1 MPKDEVSLK
10 EFIQVQ
16 ITGLKTEVLLELKSI
31 REEVRK
37 NEEQNS
43 KRRHETLALVTEIKA
58 RHEQHEQ
65 EMETRD
71 RKQGLINTRI
81 FIWLTTLSVLLV
93 FALIG
98 LASEAGSLL
107 GIIINAF

>member
-1 MPKDEVSLK
+1 MPDVSLK

-16 ITGLKTEVLLELKSI
+16 ISGLKTEVLLELKNI
-31 REEVRK
+31 RDEVRK

-58 RHEQHEQ
+58 KHEEHEK
-65 EMETRD
+65 EMEKRD
-71 RKQGLINTRI
+71 EKQKVINNRI
-81 FIWLTTLSVLLV
+81 YIWLAVLSVLIV
-93 FALIG
+93 FSLIG